1 MEVLAT
7 QTELREKIGLT
18 QIGTKMEGM
27 QDVWEDVA
35 QRQKTLHRGD
45 VIEGIVAKVDHDA
58 ILVDIG
64 AKTEGIVYA
73 NEMKSLGYDGVSQ
86 LKTGEQVLV
95 CVVQP
100 ENQEGQA
107 ILSLDRA
114 RSERGWFDLQHYFET
129 GEVFEAEV
137 VDFNKGGLIVNIEG
151 IHGFVPSSQLASL
164 RPEQG
169 QDGESD
175 SRLSQ
180 MLGKKLHLK
189 VIEINRYRNRLIL
202 SERLALEDWRM
213 HQKEKLME
221 ELQEG
226 QIRHGRVTSIRP
238 FGAFIDLGGADGL
251 VHLSE
256 LSWGHVENPEEVLK
270 VGDEVDVYVM
280 KVDPETKRIAL
291 SLRRAQPEVWE
302 KIMDEYQVGQLVKGT
317 ITKLSTFGAFARIEG
332 LAEGLIHISEL
343 ADRRINHPKEV
354 VKEGD
359 EVTLM
364 VVKFEPERR
373 RLGLSLRQAQE
384 QVARE
389 GEQ

>member
-7 QTELREKIGLT
+7 ETELREKIGLT

-95 CVVQP
+95 CVVQT

-137 VDFNKGGLIVNIEG
+137 VDSNKGGLIVNIEG
-151 IHGFVPSSQLASL
+151 IHGFVPSSQL
-164 RPEQG
+164 
-169 QDGESD
+169 
-175 SRLSQ
+175 
-180 MLGKKLHLK
+180 
-189 VIEINRYRNRLIL
+189 
-202 SERLALEDWRM
+202 
-213 HQKEKLME
+213 
-221 ELQEG
+221 
-226 QIRHGRVTSIRP
+226 
-238 FGAFIDLGGADGL
+238 
-251 VHLSE
+251 
-256 LSWGHVENPEEVLK
+256 
-270 VGDEVDVYVM
+270 
-280 KVDPETKRIAL
+280 
-291 SLRRAQPEVWE
+291 
-302 KIMDEYQVGQLVKGT
+302 
-317 ITKLSTFGAFARIEG
+317 
-332 LAEGLIHISEL
+332 
-343 ADRRINHPKEV
+343 
-354 VKEGD
+354 
-359 EVTLM
+359 
-364 VVKFEPERR
+364 
-373 RLGLSLRQAQE
+373 
-384 QVARE
+384 
-389 GEQ
+389 